1 MVCAIFIDYG
11 AGFNIK
17 VVGLLVPAVDYQ
29 ASVEVSLLQYGPF
42 ILWTPEIHRRCS
54 ECAVEIRG

>member
-17 VVGLLVPAVDYQ
+17 VVGLLVPAVKFQ
-29 ASVEVSLLQYGPF
+29 ASTLVGSLHNGFLINSRF
-42 ILWTPEIHRRCS
+42 VR
-54 ECAVEIRG
+54 A